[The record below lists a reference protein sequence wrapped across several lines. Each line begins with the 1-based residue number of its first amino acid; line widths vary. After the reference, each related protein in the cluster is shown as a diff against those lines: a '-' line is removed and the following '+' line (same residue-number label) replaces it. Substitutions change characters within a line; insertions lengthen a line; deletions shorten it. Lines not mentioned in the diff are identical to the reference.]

1 MQSNYIQVLSSRI
14 AQAKKKL
21 ELILEDLVLATAD
34 LEQVEH
40 LYEQALV
47 RASQQDE
54 AERRTCENA
63 LAHYHRRLAQ
73 WKLEQEALYQAEIDK
88 HRRPANQALVFLAC
102 FVSFGVYLALELN
115 EIRGLQSKRDHPP
128 YGDEQYR
135 WLKEMDT
142 KERQLNYLRS
152 LSAPRQT
159 QEMKDLQRE
168 QAFLKK
174 KRDTLEQQARFK
186 EVEIEEQ
193 ERLRDAAL
201 AQGGS
206 TSGPHVGSAGQTLP
220 TAASSDPK
228 GQTRPIPHEERAA
241 HVVANPPQ
249 PGAFM
254 FFPAVSNVQH
264 HVIDAEYMALDD
276 E

>member
-21 ELILEDLVLATAD
+21 ELVLEDLALVSAD
-34 LEQVEH
+34 LAQVED
-40 LYEQALV
+40 LYTQAID
-47 RASQQDE
+47 RARQQDE

-63 LAHYHRRLAQ
+63 LAHYHRLMSQ

-115 EIRGLQSKRDHPP
+115 EIRSLQSKRDHPP
-128 YGDEQYR
+128 YGDEQR
-135 WLKEMDT
+135 QWLQEIDNT
-142 KERQLNYLRS
+142 QRRLHYLRS
-152 LSAPRQT
+152 LSAPREN

-168 QAFLKK
+168 LAFLKK

-201 AQGGS
+201 AQSGS
-206 TSGPHVGSAGQTLP
+206 TRSPGEARAGQTPP
-220 TAASSDPK
+220 TSHASASSDPK
-228 GQTRPIPHEERAA
+228 GKRRPIPHEAA
-241 HVVANPPQ
+241 PVVANTPQ
-249 PGAFM
+249 TGAFM
-254 FFPAVSNVQH
+254 FFPAVPNAEHQ
-264 HVIDAEYMALDD
+264 VIDAEYIVD